1 MISKRGDTMR
11 RMRGFT
17 LIELLVVVAIL
28 AILAAVA
35 VPAYGRYSF
44 RARRADGQE
53 LLLRIANAQERFYA
67 TNNKY
72 GTLDDIGFKD
82 TTVTS
87 EHGFYTATI
96 DDGVDQTFTA
106 NAVPQL
112 SQAGDACDNLHISN
126 TGAKTQDGTE
136 TNGKCW

>member
-1 MISKRGDTMR
+1 MTSKRGDTMR

-72 GTLDDIGFKD
+72 GSLDDIGFKD
-82 TTVTS
+82 TPVTS
-87 EHGFYTATI
+87 EHGFYIATI
-96 DDGVDQTFTA
+96 DDGADQTFMA
-106 NAVPQL
+106 NASPQGVQ
-112 SQAGDACDNLHISN
+112 SADACEVLHVSN

-136 TNGKCW
+136 INGKCW